1 MKRVAPKRALIVS
14 VGYGE
19 GHHAAARALAQEFC
33 ARDWSV
39 RVIDPCKMAHPF
51 LFELTRRFYQFCV
64 RRAPWLWAITYEQT
78 DTADWSV
85 KPFAPGLRGVTE
97 TLAAQVKEFCP
108 DVVLC
113 TYPLYAHML
122 DALRLEGRV
131 KVPYAVVVTD
141 ALEISRP
148 WMVNKAPLI
157 FLPDEYSLE
166 RVSERYALDFNRMA
180 AVGFP
185 VKREF
190 HPDADRGVPDAET
203 LRIVYGAYAPLGRVQ
218 QDLAALIA
226 RYPTACITVIAGAH
240 CADLLHFASER
251 VAVVPRT
258 DRMHELFARAHFYI
272 GKAGAA
278 TVFEAYASHLP
289 VLVNY
294 ALPGQE
300 QGNLELLLQD
310 GAGCRVRTTAD
321 MLVTIEAAL
330 AHGAAGWCRMRDA
343 MAQSGRGRGAKGIAD
358 VLEKRFLY
366 EE

>member
-1 MKRVAPKRALIVS
+1 MKTNEQKRALIVS

-19 GHHAAARALAQEFC
+19 GHHAAALALSQEFT
-33 ARDWSV
+33 ARNWSA

-64 RRAPWLWAITYEQT
+64 RRAPWLWAITYAQT

-97 TLAAQVKEFCP
+97 MLASQIEEFRP

-122 DALRLEGRV
+122 DALRKEERV
-131 KVPYAVVVTD
+131 NVPYAVVVTD

-157 FLPDEYSLE
+157 FLPDEYSLA
-166 RVSERYALDFNRMA
+166 RVSERYALEPLRLA

-190 HPDADRGVPDAET
+190 SPGPERHLPDAQT
-203 LRIVYGAYAPLGRVQ
+203 LRIVYGAYAPLKRVCR
-218 QDLAALIA
+218 DLTALVTRFPEA
-226 RYPTACITVIAGAH
+226 RITVIAGER
-240 CADLLHFASER
+240 CGDLLCFESER
-251 VAVVPRT
+251 VHVVSRT
-258 DRMHELFARAHFYI
+258 NRMHELFSSAHFYV

-300 QGNLELLLQD
+300 QGNLELLLLD
-310 GAGCRVRTTAD
+310 GAGCRVRSTAD
-321 MLVTIEAAL
+321 MMATIETAL
-330 AHGAAGWCRMRDA
+330 AHSAAGWSRMREA
-343 MAQSGRGRGAKGIAD
+343 MSQSARSGGAREIAD
-358 VLEKRFLY
+358 VLERRFLY